1 MLEKLAQF
9 VKSFLMFFFPIL
21 SHQRAS
27 RKAARQLFQIV
38 MQRSREP
45 VFFAELDVPDT
56 FSGRFEMIALH
67 NGLLINRVRG
77 EGKAGHYLAQA
88 LFDEMF
94 LNMEIACRQAGI
106 GDLGVPKQIK
116 KMMKALQGRAMVYE
130 EAAEVGTLQDALA
143 KNLYATVERPSDQ
156 VLTMMSDYI
165 IACRKDFDVQNLAD
179 MLNGQLSFTHLPAG
193 DHDAQISKIA

>member
-1 MLEKLAQF
+1 
-9 VKSFLMFFFPIL
+9 MFFFPIL
-21 SHQRAS
+21 PYKRAS

-45 VFFAELDVPDT
+45 VFFAELGVPDT

-94 LNMEIACRQAGI
+94 LNMEIACRQVGI
-106 GDLGVPKQIK
+106 GDLSVPKQIK
-116 KMMKALQGRAMVYE
+116 KMMKALQGRAVIYDQ
-130 EAAEVGTLQDALA
+130 AAEAGGKELADALA

-156 VLTMMSDYI
+156 VLATMSDYI
-165 IACRKDFDVQNLAD
+165 LACRKDFEVQNMAD
-179 MLNGQLSFTHLPAG
+179 MLNGQLSFTYLPAG